1 MEAVTDIPVQSVSR
15 QRLPVVALVGRP
27 NVGKSTLFNRL
38 SRRRKA
44 VVDNT
49 PGVTRD
55 RNFAQVKWQGSP
67 FLLVDTG
74 GIDPSEKEG
83 IVGRVQEQTR
93 LAIAE
98 ADLVVFL
105 FDGKEGLNPADAQA
119 VDLLR
124 RSDTPVFFAINKIDG
139 DKQELTSNEFY
150 TLGLTSF
157 FPISAAHGRGVSD
170 LLDTVVKT
178 FSGQADPPSPATPDA
193 AVPVAKP
200 DLRLAIIGRP
210 NVGKSS
216 LLNRLV
222 GVERSIV
229 DSTPG
234 TTRDAVDSWLVWQG
248 KHLLLVDTAGVRRRT
263 RIHAHIEQA
272 SSLIALKALERAE
285 IGLLVFDAQ
294 EGLTDQDARL
304 IRYAWERGR
313 GIVLVVNKWD
323 LIPSDRKNQPQF
335 IRALHEECPV
345 TQPLPIVFLSALTGS
360 RVKHLLP
367 TIDRVAQAHRTE
379 IPTPVLNQ
387 AFTEWTTRHPAPIYH
402 RKPVRFYYTAQVESR
417 PPKIAVYTSSPD
429 GVPAHYER
437 YLENQ
442 LRGAFDLEGTPVR
455 LEFRA
460 RRPQRYGKK
469 KKR

>member
-1 MEAVTDIPVQSVSR
+1 MPEIPVHAASPE
-15 QRLPVVALVGRP
+15 RLPVVALVGRP

-55 RNFAQVKWQGSP
+55 RNFAQVKWRDSP

-74 GIDPSEKEG
+74 GIDLSEKDG
-83 IVGRVQEQTR
+83 LVGRVQEQTR
-93 LAIAE
+93 LAIEE
-98 ADLVVFL
+98 ADQVIFL
-105 FDGKEGLNPADAQA
+105 FDGKEGINPADAQA

-124 RSDTPVFFAINKIDG
+124 RSDTPVFFAANKIDG
-139 DKQELTSNEFY
+139 DKQELASHEFY
-150 TLGLTSF
+150 ALGLTSF
-157 FPISAAHGRGVSD
+157 FPISAAHGRGVAE
-170 LLDTVVKT
+170 LLDTVVET
-178 FSGQADPPSPATPDA
+178 FSEPEDAPSPAA
-193 AVPVAKP
+193 RP

-222 GVERSIV
+222 GAERSIV

-234 TTRDAVDSWLVWQG
+234 TTRDAVDSWLVWQD
-248 KHLLLVDTAGVRRRT
+248 KHILLVDTAGVRRRT
-263 RIHAHIEQA
+263 RIHEHIEQA

-304 IRYAWERGR
+304 IRYAWGRGR

-323 LIPSDRKNQPQF
+323 MIPSDRKNQPRF
-335 IRALHEECPV
+335 IDALHEEFPV

-387 AFTEWTTRHPAPIYH
+387 AFEQWTTRHPAPIYH
-402 RKPVRFYYTAQVESR
+402 HKSVRFYYTTQVETR

-455 LEFRA
+455 LDFRA

-469 KKR
+469 KR